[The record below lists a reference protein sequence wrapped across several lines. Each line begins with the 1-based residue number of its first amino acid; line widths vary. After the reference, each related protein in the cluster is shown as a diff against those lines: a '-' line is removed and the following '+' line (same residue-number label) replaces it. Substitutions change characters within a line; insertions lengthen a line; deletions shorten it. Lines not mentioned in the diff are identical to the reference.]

1 VLLRAPGTRAP
12 LRLPKR
18 TFGLPP
24 PQCVRD
30 PRRCLQPGLRKTRR
44 PVVQPADQLPVP
56 SGQAAR
62 SFLLHWTAV
71 RAQVEMD
78 AEERAMVAAANAPAA
93 APAAAAPPAAA
104 AAPPPAAP
112 PPAPGPPPAGD
123 DVMVMDEGDE
133 PEQMR
138 IVRNYQR
145 QDRCAPARR
154 AFRAAVR
161 RAAGAAVPMV
171 LRVREL
177 PRRPQPCTG
186 SQSLL

>member
-1 VLLRAPGTRAP
+1 
-12 LRLPKR
+12 
-18 TFGLPP
+18 
-24 PQCVRD
+24 
-30 PRRCLQPGLRKTRR
+30 
-44 PVVQPADQLPVP
+44 
-56 SGQAAR
+56 
-62 SFLLHWTAV
+62 
-71 RAQVEMD
+71 MD
-78 AEERAMVAAANAPAA
+78 AEERAMVAAANAPAAAPPAA